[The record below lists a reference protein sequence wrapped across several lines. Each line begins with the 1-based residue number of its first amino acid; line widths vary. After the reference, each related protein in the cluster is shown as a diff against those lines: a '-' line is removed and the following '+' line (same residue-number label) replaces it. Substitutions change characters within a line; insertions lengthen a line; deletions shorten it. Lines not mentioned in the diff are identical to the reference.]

1 MQVLNSF
8 LTILAETAAFPL
20 KNLLTGKLL
29 LDEEKW
35 WRHKNGIWE
44 IPWG

>member
-1 MQVLNSF
+1 MQLLNSF
-8 LTILAETAAFPL
+8 VTTLAETAAFPL

-35 WRHKNGIWE
+35 WRHKNWIYE
-44 IPWG
+44 IP